1 FVTKCKKSRLTAPT
15 RTPAWLSWGR
25 DFTHRSHGV
34 ASMPMEGSILDNAPA
49 PVAERLFCEAVLDS
63 TPDLACLVDRSH
75 RCVYANRAM
84 LEAVGRPAG
93 EVLGRSLAELD
104 CAALL
109 VTLHGSAV

>member
-1 FVTKCKKSRLTAPT
+1 
-15 RTPAWLSWGR
+15 
-25 DFTHRSHGV
+25 
-34 ASMPMEGSILDNAPA
+34 MEGSILDNAPA

-93 EVLGRSLAELD
+93 RCWDGTWPNWIARR
-104 CAALL
+104 CW
-109 VTLHGSAV
+109 